1 MNLKVFTY
9 CLVLSLASHFS
20 FAQKSN
26 NFIFKTDSTT
36 VNSFSIL
43 KEDIPSTTD
52 NILKNQFNPSLN
64 LIPTSSQQFEYPP
77 SYRDYKKLGLNTML
91 YFGTTV
97 VMFGALYAS
106 PESVTKWDKAKMRE
120 QGITYKWVRNVN
132 LPPVVDEDTFTMN
145 YVAHPYCGGIYYMT
159 ARSSGFKPLES
170 FLYSA
175 FMSTF
180 FWEYGIESF
189 AERPSVQDIIIT
201 PVLGSFVG
209 EVFFYAKKSILK
221 NDKKILNSRALAI
234 TTLVLMDPF
243 NTMLDG
249 MGYKSKNKAQLG
261 IQPVG
266 FDYNSN
272 KPILGLN
279 FNVQF

>member
-1 MNLKVFTY
+1 MNLKIFTY

-20 FAQKSN
+20 FAQQSN
-26 NFIFKTDSTT
+26 NFTFKTDSVV
-36 VNSFSIL
+36 VNSSSIF
-43 KEDIPSTTD
+43 KKDISSFTD
-52 NILKNQFNPSLN
+52 NSLKNQFDLN
-64 LIPTSSQQFEYPP
+64 LNLTPPNQHFEYPP
-77 SYRDYKKLGLNTML
+77 SYRDYKKLGLNSML
-91 YFGTTV
+91 YFGTAA
-97 VMFGALYAS
+97 VMFGVLYAA
-106 PESVTKWDKAKMRE
+106 PESVTKWDKAQMRK

-132 LPPVVDEDTFTMN
+132 LPPVVDQDSFTMN
-145 YVAHPYCGGIYYMT
+145 YIAHPYCGGIYYMS
-159 ARSSGFKPLES
+159 ARSSGFKPLEC

-189 AERPSVQDIIIT
+189 AERPSVQDLIIT
-201 PVLGSFVG
+201 PALGSFVG
-209 EVFFYAKKSILK
+209 EAFFYAKKSIIK

-234 TTLVLMDPF
+234 TTLVLIDPF

-261 IQPVG
+261 VQPVG
-266 FDYNSN
+266 FDYNSK